1 MKMVLFFAM
10 FLCTTVMTAFANQS
24 VPHQDG
30 GIDIGLSVNNT
41 DESKSDKPIG
51 RSLLRTPVINI
62 DGNILTVPDI
72 LLDSEMQI
80 VVNDEI
86 IISEYITALNTIL
99 PSWLPNTYIIKFYS
113 GDYCFWA
120 EIN

>member
-1 MKMVLFFAM
+1 MKKILFFAM
-10 FLCTTVMTAFANQS
+10 FLCITVTTAFANQS
-24 VPHQDG
+24 VPQQDG
-30 GIDIGLSVNNT
+30 GIDIELSVNNT

-51 RSLLRTPVINI
+51 RSILRNPVINI

-86 IISEYITALNTIL
+86 IISEYITAKNTIL
-99 PSWLPNTYIIKFYS
+99 PSVLPNTYIIKFYS